1 MINLRSKITQKVLG
15 YFYLHEDAEMY
26 INEMARRF
34 DLDSGNLTRK
44 LEELES
50 QGILKS
56 EWKGAQRYYSLDKK
70 FSLYQEYKKIIKKTV
85 GFEEIL
91 RVSLKSLAG
100 IQQVVVFGSY
110 AADKMDQKSD
120 IDVLVI
126 GDHDTVELQK
136 VIARIQRTIDRE
148 INCISMT
155 GKEYREKQNKDP
167 FLKSLKNK
175 PHLDLL

>member
-1 MINLRSKITQKVLG
+1 MINLRSQITQKVLG

-26 INEMARRF
+26 INETARRLG
-34 DLDSGNLTRK
+34 LDSGNLTRK
-44 LEELES
+44 FEELES

-56 EWKGAQRYYSLDKK
+56 RWKGAQRYYSLDKE

-91 RVSLKSLAG
+91 RASLKSLAG
-100 IQQVVVFGSY
+100 IQQAVVFGSY
-110 AADKMDQKSD
+110 AADKMDPKSD

-136 VIARIQRTIDRE
+136 VIARIQRSVDRE
-148 INCISMT
+148 INCITMT
-155 GKEYREKQNKDP
+155 GKEYREKQKKDP
-167 FLKSLKNK
+167 FLRSLKSK
-175 PHLDLL
+175 PRLDLL

>member
-44 LEELES
+44 LEELEG

-56 EWKGAQRYYSLDKK
+56 QWRGAQRYYSLDKG

-85 GFEEIL
+85 GFEEVL
-91 RVSLKSLAG
+91 RASLKPLAG
-100 IQQVVVFGSY
+100 IQHAVVFGSY
-110 AADKMDQKSD
+110 AAGKMDQKSD
-120 IDVLVI
+120 IDLLVV
-126 GDHDTVELQK
+126 GDHDTLELQRQ
-136 VIARIQRTIDRE
+136 IARLQKSIDRE

-155 GKEYREKQNKDP
+155 AKEYREKQKKDP
-167 FLKSLKNK
+167 FLKSLKSK

>member
-34 DLDSGNLTRK
+34 GLDSGNLTRK
-44 LEELES
+44 LEELEG

-56 EWKGAQRYYSLDKK
+56 QWKGAQRYYALNKE

-91 RVSLKSLAG
+91 RASLRSLAG
-100 IQQVVVFGSY
+100 VRQAVVFGSY
-110 AADKMDQKSD
+110 AADRMDQKSD
-120 IDVLVI
+120 IDLLVV
-126 GDHDTVELQK
+126 GDHSTVELQRL
-136 VIARIQRTIDRE
+136 IARIQKTIDRE

-155 GKEYREKQNKDP
+155 DTEYREKQKKDP
-167 FLKSLKNK
+167 FLKSLKSK

>member
-1 MINLRSKITQKVLG
+1 MINLRSQITQKVLG
-15 YFYLHEDAEMY
+15 YFYLHEDAELY

-34 DLDSGNLTRK
+34 GLDSGNLTRK

-50 QGILKS
+50 QGVLKS
-56 EWKGAQRYYSLDKK
+56 QWKGAQRYYALNKG

-91 RVSLKSLAG
+91 RASLKPLAG
-100 IQQVVVFGSY
+100 IQQAVVFGSY
-110 AADKMDQKSD
+110 AADRMDQKSD
-120 IDVLVI
+120 IDLLVV
-126 GDHDTVELQK
+126 GDHGTVELQRL
-136 VIARIQRTIDRE
+136 IARIQKTIDRE

-155 GKEYREKQNKDP
+155 GEEYREKQKKDP
-167 FLKSLKNK
+167 FLKSLKSK